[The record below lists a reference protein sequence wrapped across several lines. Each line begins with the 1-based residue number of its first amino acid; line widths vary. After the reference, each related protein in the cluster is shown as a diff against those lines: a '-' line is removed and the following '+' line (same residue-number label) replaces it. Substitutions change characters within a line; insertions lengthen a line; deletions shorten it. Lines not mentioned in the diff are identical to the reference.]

1 MVKRHHRLMLSLLRM
16 IDLIVTGSVWALAYG
31 MHILAGHLG
40 WLGSPTH
47 SFEDL
52 WFSSVLSGVL
62 MLFVFSRMGLY
73 EPKRMKSLISEAVGI
88 VQAVV
93 LVWMIVYAIS
103 SFSTGLKLSR
113 ATMGLVLIN
122 WLVLGVLSRIL
133 ARALLHWFRR
143 RGQNLRHAVI
153 VGTGQLAQQ
162 LYHTLA
168 KNRWT
173 GIEVSCF
180 IDTDYRRKKLCGLD
194 IVGPISELDSLVT
207 QQEASIVFVALP
219 NRQHSDMELA
229 LNRLVKT
236 NADVRVVPDLMSFHF
251 LRHEI
256 NQLDEIPIVSLT
268 HSPQHGWNSVMKRG
282 FDIVGSLAA
291 LILFFPL
298 MAVIA
303 LLVRLTSRGGVF
315 YLQKRASLSGRSFK
329 IIKFRTMIENAEADT
344 GAVWARS
351 GDIRVTWIGRYLRRL
366 SLDEL
371 PQFINVLLGQMSLVG
386 PRPERPELIERFREL
401 IPRYMLRSQVKAGLT
416 GWAQIHGLR
425 GRTSLRKRVQY
436 DLYYISN
443 WSFGLDMWV
452 LFLSIFRGFIHPHAY

>member
-1 MVKRHHRLMLSLLRM
+1 MLSMLRM
-16 IDLIVTGSVWALAYG
+16 LDLVVTGSVWAMAYG
-31 MHILAGHLG
+31 VHVLAGHFG
-40 WLGSPTH
+40 WLRDPTH

-52 WFSSVLSGVL
+52 WFSIVLSGVL
-62 MLFVFSRMGLY
+62 MLLVFSRMGLY
-73 EPKRMKSLISEAVGI
+73 APKRMKSLISEAVGI
-88 VQAVV
+88 VQAVF

-113 ATMGLVLIN
+113 ATMGLALIN

-133 ARALLHWFRR
+133 ARTLLHWFRR
-143 RGQNLRHAVI
+143 HGRNLRHAAI

-162 LYHTLA
+162 LYHTLT
-168 KNRWT
+168 KNTWT
-173 GIEVSCF
+173 GIEVKCF
-180 IDTDYRRKKLCGLD
+180 IDTDNRHEKLFGRD
-194 IVGPISELDSLVT
+194 IVGPISELDSLVA
-207 QQEASIVFVALP
+207 QQGASIVFVALP

-229 LNRLVKT
+229 LNRLAMT

-282 FDIVGSLAA
+282 FDIVGSLTA
-291 LILFFPL
+291 LILFSPL
-298 MAVIA
+298 MVVIA
-303 LLVRLTSRGGVF
+303 LSVRLTSRGGVF
-315 YLQKRASLSGRSFK
+315 YLQKRASLSGKPFR
-329 IIKFRTMIENAEADT
+329 IIKFRTMIDNAEADT

-351 GDIRVTWIGRYLRRL
+351 DDNRVTWIGRFLRRW

-371 PQFINVLLGQMSLVG
+371 PQFVNVLFSQMSLVG

-443 WSFGLDMWV
+443 WSFALDMWV
-452 LFLSIFRGFIHPHAY
+452 LFLSMFRGFIQPHDPVA